1 MQQATKAK
9 AKPKAPARAPL
20 LLNSSAGNVPATDGE
35 HRVKDVYQ
43 KMSQIEHVLKRPD
56 MYVGVLEKQQQ
67 AMWVHDDEAM
77 VQRTIDFAPGLY
89 KIFDEVLV
97 NAADHSAR
105 NPPGSA
111 TPMSVMKVVV
121 DKVIFPVH
129 VAAAVC
135 KHLAVA
141 HLCYSAQ
148 ISPRNSS

>member
-1 MQQATKAK
+1 MHAPMQQATKAK

-20 LLNSSAGNVPATDGE
+20 VPNTSAGNVPVADGE

-67 AMWVHDDEAM
+67 AMWIHDGEEM
-77 VQRTIDFAPGLY
+77 VQRTIEFAPGLY

-121 DKVIFPVH
+121 DKVITLH
-129 VAAAVC
+129 
-135 KHLAVA
+135 HNLA
-141 HLCYSAQ
+141 LSMMC
-148 ISPRNSS
+148 